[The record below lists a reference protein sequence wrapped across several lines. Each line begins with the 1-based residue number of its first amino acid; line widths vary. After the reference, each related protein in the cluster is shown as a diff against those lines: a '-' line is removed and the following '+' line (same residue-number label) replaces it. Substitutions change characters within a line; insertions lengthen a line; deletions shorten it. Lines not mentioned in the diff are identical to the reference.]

1 MTEADVRLK
10 LAEMEAERVAN
21 GSTLLHDTTN
31 ASAFVVNGLD
41 LQDQQYVGFTFV
53 LYSYQSL
60 T

>member
-1 MTEADVRLK
+1 MTEADVKLK

-41 LQDQQYVGFTFV
+41 LQDQQ
-53 LYSYQSL
+53 
-60 T
+60 